1 MIWQTYLWGGNM
13 ANVNIDQLAA
23 EIAKGLAEYSQ
34 EVVENVNVSSE
45 RVGKAA
51 VKRLKE
57 TSPKRP
63 GSGKYAKSWAIKTDK
78 VTGQPD
84 NRIIHAKAPHYRLTH
99 LLEKGHAKVNGG
111 RVEGIPHIRPAE
123 EEVIREF
130 TREVEE
136 AIKRG

>member
-1 MIWQTYLWGGNM
+1 M
-13 ANVNIDQLAA
+13 ATVKIDQLAA

-34 EVVENVNVSSE
+34 DVVEKVNVSSE
-45 RVGKAA
+45 KVGKAA
-51 VKRLKE
+51 VKRLKR

-63 GSGKYAKSWAIKTDK
+63 GSGKYAKSWTMKTEPEI
-78 VTGQPD
+78 GQPHK
-84 NRIIHAKAPHYRLTH
+84 RIVHVKAPHYRLAH
-99 LLEKGHAKVNGG
+99 LLEYGHAKVGGG
-111 RVEGIPHIRPAE
+111 RVEGRPHIGPAE